1 MAMKGRYLMM
11 MPPPQLQERPH
22 GRGGESN
29 SPHMQLNPKERTAA
43 GNQDPQ
49 KLLRADHKLRLVHQ
63 LSHQMV
69 FRERVAKSST
79 DLLLVNLRWI
89 WSESASANGWQKHR
103 FLRPR
108 QMINRAL
115 A

>member
-11 MPPPQLQERPH
+11 MLPPQPQERPH

-29 SPHMQLNPKERTAA
+29 SHHMLLNPKERTVA

-49 KLLRADHKLRLVHQ
+49 KLLKADHKLRLMHQ
-63 LSHQMV
+63 LPHQMV
-69 FRERVAKSST
+69 FREKVAKSST

-89 WSESASANGWQKHR
+89 WSESGSANGWQKHKL
-103 FLRPR
+103 LRPR

-115 A
+115 G